1 MTDTATPRATPAT
14 AKAEPASA
22 AGMAGLWLA
31 CVAAM
36 GAGLLVD
43 TWRTPAALLASECG
57 APGTLA
63 QLAWRHVVL
72 MPASSAAMALAALM
86 PWSRMPWSRVPW
98 SRMPWSQMPWSLLTW
113 AQWPWTRLP
122 SSQSRWPRLQGRK
135 PPLAS
140 RVVCLVL
147 MAIGMV
153 LGARLGVQ
161 TAQALGAAPFWGMVL
176 GMAAG
181 MAATLLPVA
190 AVSAWRR

>member
-1 MTDTATPRATPAT
+1 MTDTATPRAKPAT
-14 AKAEPASA
+14 ATARPQAT

-31 CVAAM
+31 CLAAM

-72 MPASSAAMALAALM
+72 MPVSTAAMAVAALL
-86 PWSRMPWSRVPW
+86 
-98 SRMPWSQMPWSLLTW
+98 PWSLLTR
-113 AQWPWTRLP
+113 ARLP
-122 SSQSRWPRLQGRK
+122 APRLPWPHLQGGK
-135 PPLAS
+135 TPLAS
-140 RVVCLVL
+140 RVLCLVL

-161 TAQALGAAPFWGMVL
+161 TAQALGNAPFWGMVL

>member
-1 MTDTATPRATPAT
+1 MTDTATPRAKPAT
-14 AKAEPASA
+14 TTARPRAT
-22 AGMAGLWLA
+22 AGMAGLWLV
-31 CVAAM
+31 CLAAM
-36 GAGLLVD
+36 GAGLIVD

-72 MPASSAAMALAALM
+72 MPASSAAMALAALL
-86 PWSRMPWSRVPW
+86 PWSQLAGTRWPWVQLLWSRVP
-98 SRMPWSQMPWSLLTW
+98 Q
-113 AQWPWTRLP
+113 TRWL
-122 SSQSRWPRLQGRK
+122 WLRLQAGE

-140 RVVCLVL
+140 RVLCLVL

-161 TAQALGAAPFWGMVL
+161 TAQALGATPFWGMVL

-181 MAATLLPVA
+181 MAAGMAVTLLPVA

>member
-1 MTDTATPRATPAT
+1 MTDTATPRAKPAT
-14 AKAEPASA
+14 ATARPQAT

-31 CVAAM
+31 CLAAM

-72 MPASSAAMALAALM
+72 MPVSSAAMAVAALL
-86 PWSRMPWSRVPW
+86 PWSLL
-98 SRMPWSQMPWSLLTW
+98 PWSLLTR
-113 AQWPWTRLP
+113 ARLP
-122 SSQSRWPRLQGRK
+122 APRLPWPHLQGGK
-135 PPLAS
+135 TPLAS
-140 RVVCLVL
+140 RVLCLVL

-161 TAQALGAAPFWGMVL
+161 TAQALGTAPFWGMVL

>member
-1 MTDTATPRATPAT
+1 
-14 AKAEPASA
+14 
-22 AGMAGLWLA
+22 MAGLWLA
-31 CVAAM
+31 CLAAM

-72 MPASSAAMALAALM
+72 MPASSAAMALAAL
-86 PWSRMPWSRVPW
+86 
-98 SRMPWSQMPWSLLTW
+98 L
-113 AQWPWTRLP
+113 PWTGP
-122 SSQSRWPRLQGRK
+122 QGGNT
-135 PPLAS
+135 PLAS
-140 RVVCLVL
+140 RVLCLVL

-161 TAQALGAAPFWGMVL
+161 TAQALGAAPFFGMVM

-181 MAATLLPVA
+181 MAVALLPLG

>member
-1 MTDTATPRATPAT
+1 MTDTATPRAKPAT
-14 AKAEPASA
+14 ATAKPPSM
-22 AGMAGLWLA
+22 AGMAGLWLV
-31 CVAAM
+31 CLAAM

-72 MPASSAAMALAALM
+72 MPASSAAMALAAL
-86 PWSRMPWSRVPW
+86 
-98 SRMPWSQMPWSLLTW
+98 L
-113 AQWPWTRLP
+113 PWTRLP
-122 SSQSRWPRLQGRK
+122 GGNT
-135 PPLAS
+135 PLAS
-140 RVVCLVL
+140 RGLCLVL

-161 TAQALGAAPFWGMVL
+161 TAQALGAAPFLGIVL
-176 GMAAG
+176 GMVAG
-181 MAATLLPVA
+181 MAAALLPVA

>member
-1 MTDTATPRATPAT
+1 MTDTATPPVKPAT
-14 AKAEPASA
+14 ATARPPAT
-22 AGMAGLWLA
+22 AGMAGLWLV
-31 CVAAM
+31 CLTAM

-72 MPASSAAMALAALM
+72 MPASSAAMALAALL
-86 PWSRMPWSRVPW
+86 PWSRLTGSR
-98 SRMPWSQMPWSLLTW
+98 
-113 AQWPWTRLP
+113 WPWTRWPWVQLP
-122 SSQSRWPRLQGRK
+122 RYRMSRTRGLGLRLQAGK

-140 RVVCLVL
+140 RVLCLVL

-161 TAQALGAAPFWGMVL
+161 TAQALGAAPFSGMVL

>member
-14 AKAEPASA
+14 AKAKPAPA

-31 CVAAM
+31 CLAAM
-36 GAGLLVD
+36 GAGLVVD

-86 PWSRMPWSRVPW
+86 PWSRMPWS
-98 SRMPWSQMPWSLLTW
+98 
-113 AQWPWTRLP
+113 
-122 SSQSRWPRLQGRK
+122 QSRWPRLQGSK
-135 PPLAS
+135 APLAS

>member
-14 AKAEPASA
+14 ARAEPASA

-31 CVAAM
+31 CLAAM

-86 PWSRMPWSRVPW
+86 PWSRLPWSRLPW
-98 SRMPWSQMPWSLLTW
+98 SR
-113 AQWPWTRLP
+113 
-122 SSQSRWPRLQGRK
+122 SRRPRLQGRK

-140 RVVCLVL
+140 RVLCLVL
-147 MAIGMV
+147 MMIGMV

>member
-1 MTDTATPRATPAT
+1 
-14 AKAEPASA
+14 
-22 AGMAGLWLA
+22 MAGLWLA
-31 CVAAM
+31 CLAAM

-63 QLAWRHVVL
+63 QLAWRHAVL

-86 PWSRMPWSRVPW
+86 PWSRMPWSLP
-98 SRMPWSQMPWSLLTW
+98 TW
-113 AQWPWTRLP
+113 ARWPWTQLP

-161 TAQALGAAPFWGMVL
+161 TAQALGAAPFSGMVL

>member
-1 MTDTATPRATPAT
+1 MTDTTTPRAKPAT
-14 AKAEPASA
+14 ATARPPAT

-31 CVAAM
+31 CLAAM

-72 MPASSAAMALAALM
+72 MPVSSAAMAVAALL
-86 PWSRMPWSRVPW
+86 PWSR
-98 SRMPWSQMPWSLLTW
+98 LTR
-113 AQWPWTRLP
+113 TRLP
-122 SSQSRWPRLQGRK
+122 WPRLPWPYLQGGK
-135 PPLAS
+135 TPLAS
-140 RVVCLVL
+140 RVLCLVL

-176 GMAAG
+176 GMTAG

>member
-1 MTDTATPRATPAT
+1 MTDTATPRAKPAT
-14 AKAEPASA
+14 ATAKPPSM

-31 CVAAM
+31 CLAAM

-72 MPASSAAMALAALM
+72 MPASSAAMALAALL
-86 PWSRMPWSRVPW
+86 PW
-98 SRMPWSQMPWSLLTW
+98 L
-113 AQWPWTRLP
+113 RLP
-122 SSQSRWPRLQGRK
+122 GGNT
-135 PPLAS
+135 PLAS
-140 RVVCLVL
+140 RVLCLVL
-147 MAIGMV
+147 MAIRMV

-161 TAQALGAAPFWGMVL
+161 TTQALGAAPFLGMVL
-176 GMAAG
+176 GMAAA
-181 MAATLLPVA
+181 MAAALLPVA